1 MSTDTSGQLD
11 VGTSSGRPG
20 DRILTVTSKTFEE
33 LVLDAEG
40 PVVAEFMSYGC
51 SHCRAMEPVL
61 QQVAGMVEPEETVVR
76 VNVAVEHALA
86 TSYDIQA
93 TPTFIMFLGGR
104 ELTRVEGPS
113 PDVSTV
119 LAALTQPFEQ

>member
-1 MSTDTSGQLD
+1 
-11 VGTSSGRPG
+11 
-20 DRILTVTSKTFEE
+20 
-33 LVLDAEG
+33 
-40 PVVAEFMSYGC
+40 
-51 SHCRAMEPVL
+51 MEPVL

-76 VNVAVEHALA
+76 VNVAVEQALA
-86 TSYDIQA
+86 TSYDIRA